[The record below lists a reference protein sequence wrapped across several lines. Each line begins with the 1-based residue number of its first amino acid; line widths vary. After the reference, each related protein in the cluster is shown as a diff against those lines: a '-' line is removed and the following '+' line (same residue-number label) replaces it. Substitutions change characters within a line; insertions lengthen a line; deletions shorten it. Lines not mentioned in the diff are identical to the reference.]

1 MITDFKAKLHTVLA
15 DEKVQAIP
23 ELYQVCSQALERL
36 EAGDRPDAVMAQ
48 LSQALSLY
56 LMQHSYKAPDA
67 IVDLGMW
74 LAKAPHRYRGKISF
88 FQMLAMSLQALR

>member
-1 MITDFKAKLHTVLA
+1 MIPDFKEKLNTVLA

-23 ELYQVCSQALERL
+23 ELHQVCSQALEQL
-36 EAGDRPDAVMAQ
+36 EARERPDAVMAQ

-56 LMQHSYKAPDA
+56 LMQHSYKAPEV
-67 IVDLGMW
+67 IIDLGMW

-88 FQMLAMSLQALR
+88 LQMLAMSLQALR